1 MAPLDMTDW
10 LAALDDAAPAGPNLE
25 FDQDFG
31 ALERAAQGEP
41 ERQAGDTLVAAKEP
55 EWKVVEAQ
63 AAALM
68 ERTRDLRVL
77 GHLAVARLHLTGL
90 PGYAEVL
97 VLIRQ
102 LLEARW
108 EELHPQLD
116 PEDDNDPTLRATSL
130 LRVADPALAL
140 RHIRDLPLA
149 RSPRLGRYSWRD
161 ISIAIGA
168 IKDDTRT
175 EKPTEAQVRSAFQDS
190 DPAFPAAS
198 RAAAAAAVEALA
210 AIAAAFDARAGVGT
224 GPNFEDLSKLLG
236 EIIRFIDRY
245 AVLPAAAE
253 AAAPETVDAG
263 AGPAAAMPA
272 AAAART
278 PTAVTAS
285 ALTEV
290 STRADALRLLDL
302 ACQYYR
308 RYEPSS
314 PLPLLIDR
322 AQRLAEKNFL
332 EILRD
337 LAPDG
342 VMQAQNIVS
351 GRDE

>member
-1 MAPLDMTDW
+1 MPPLDLADW
-10 LAALDDAAPAGPNLE
+10 LGAVDDTAPAGPNLE
-25 FDQDFG
+25 FDPDFG

-41 ERQAGDTLVAAKEP
+41 ERQAGDTVVPAKEP

-63 AAALM
+63 ATALM

-77 GHLAVARLHLTGL
+77 GHLAVARLHLAGL
-90 PGYAEVL
+90 PAYAEVL
-97 VLIRQ
+97 ALVRQ

-108 EELHPQLD
+108 DELHPQLD

-130 LRVADPALAL
+130 LRLADPVLVL
-140 RHIRDLPLA
+140 RHLRDLPLA

-161 ISIAIGA
+161 ISIATGA
-168 IKDDTRT
+168 ITDDTRA
-175 EKPTEAQVRSAFQDS
+175 EKPTETQVRSAFQDS
-190 DPAFPAAS
+190 DPAFPAS
-198 RAAAAAAVEALA
+198 MRAAAAAAAEAVA
-210 AIAAAFDARAGVGT
+210 AIPRAFDDKAGVGT
-224 GPNFEDLSKLLG
+224 GPNFADLSKLLS
-236 EIIRFIDRY
+236 EIIRFIDRF
-245 AVLPAAAE
+245 AVVPAATE
-253 AAAPETVDAG
+253 AAAPPDPVDSG
-263 AGPAAAMPA
+263 AAPAAVSGAPA
-272 AAAART
+272 QRAFG
-278 PTAVTAS
+278 PVTAA

-290 STRADALRLLDL
+290 TNRADALRLLDL

-351 GRDE
+351 GREE

>member
-1 MAPLDMTDW
+1 MPLLDMTDW
-10 LAALDDAAPAGPNLE
+10 LGAVDDAAPAGPNLE
-25 FDQDFG
+25 FDPDFG

-77 GHLAVARLHLTGL
+77 GHLAVARLHLAGL

-97 VLIRQ
+97 TLIRQ

-108 EELHPQLD
+108 DELHPQLD

-130 LRVADPALAL
+130 LRVADPALVL

-149 RSPRLGRYSWRD
+149 RSPRLGRFSWRD
-161 ISIAIGA
+161 ISVAIGA
-168 IKDDTRT
+168 IQDDQRT

-190 DPAFPAAS
+190 DPAFPAAT
-198 RAAAAAAVEALA
+198 RAAAVVAAEAVA
-210 AIAAAFDARAGVGT
+210 AIPAAFDAKAGVGT
-224 GPNFEDLSKLLG
+224 GPNFTDLSKLLG
-236 EIIRFIDRY
+236 EVIRFIDRY
-245 AVLPAAAE
+245 GVLPAAAE
-253 AAAPETVDAG
+253 AAAPPEAVDAG
-263 AGPAAAMPA
+263 AGPAAAMPGA
-272 AAAART
+272 QAPRSA
-278 PTAVTAS
+278 TAVTAS

-290 STRADALRLLDL
+290 TTRADALRLLEL
-302 ACQYYR
+302 ACHYYR

-314 PLPLLIDR
+314 PCHC
-322 AQRLAEKNFL
+322 
-332 EILRD
+332 
-337 LAPDG
+337 
-342 VMQAQNIVS
+342 
-351 GRDE
+351 

>member
-1 MAPLDMTDW
+1 MPLDLTVW
-10 LAALDDAAPAGPNLE
+10 LDAVDDAAPAGPNLE
-25 FDQDFG
+25 FDPEFG
-31 ALERAAQGEP
+31 ELERAARGEP

-77 GHLAVARLHLTGL
+77 GHLAVARLHISGL
-90 PGYAEVL
+90 PAYADVL
-97 VLIRQ
+97 GLARQ
-102 LLEARW
+102 LLETRW
-108 EELHPQLD
+108 DDLHPQLD

-130 LRVADPALAL
+130 LRLADPILVL
-140 RHIRDLPLA
+140 RCLRDMPLA

-161 ISIAIGA
+161 IQIAIGA
-168 IKDDTRT
+168 ISDETRA
-175 EKPTEAQVRSAFQDS
+175 EKPTETQVRSAFQDT
-190 DPAFPAAS
+190 DPAYPAAM
-198 RAAAAAAVEALA
+198 RAAAAAAADSAA
-210 AIAAAFDARAGVGT
+210 AIPRVFDAKAGVGT
-224 GPNFEDLSKLLG
+224 GPNFADLGKLLG
-236 EIIRFIDRY
+236 EMIRFIDRY
-245 AVLPAAAE
+245 AIVPAGAAADTAPQAAE
-253 AAAPETVDAG
+253 A
-263 AGPAAAMPA
+263 GPAMAP
-272 AAAART
+272 AAART
-278 PTAVTAS
+278 AAAVTAT

-290 STRADALRLLDL
+290 TTRADALRLLDL

-314 PLPLLIDR
+314 PLPLLIER